1 MTDGF
6 VLSVWGLSCFE
17 CVCPWVS
24 HYLQKLSICHFM
36 RGRMCVCVRA
46 NAESAKT
53 LFPAAEIPDQSPDN
67 LLAKQAAS
75 VSAGDSGDLLLP
87 SGGPV
92 FILLLV
98 SVSERAA
105 LAPVLPSRGR
115 FVPVNDSCLAP
126 SSAPVAF
133 GEPGLRPS
141 HRRGDKRQQQQKYSD
156 ARSGNV
162 AKYLEELTAALGVLL
177 RSVSNALLFLP
188 GA

>member
-1 MTDGF
+1 MG
-6 VLSVWGLSCFE
+6 V
-17 CVCPWVS
+17 CV
-24 HYLQKLSICHFM
+24 
-36 RGRMCVCVRA
+36 CVCVRT

-75 VSAGDSGDLLLP
+75 VSAGESGDLLLP
-87 SGGPV
+87 SGGPA

-98 SVSERAA
+98 SVSEGAA

-141 HRRGDKRQQQQKYSD
+141 RRRGDKRQQQQQKYSD
-156 ARSGNV
+156 ARPGNAV
-162 AKYLEELTAALGVLL
+162 EYLEELTAALRVLL
-177 RSVSNALLFLP
+177 RSASNALLFFH